1 MRRPGVNAAPRRLLL
16 LLALG
21 LVLPFALLQPKE
33 SSAQTT
39 YTHPIAVTALKYLNT
54 HGGQCWTFM
63 KKVVAEATGRQIGFD
78 YRLGFFEAGAYE
90 VSPEEAREG
99 DIIQIASDA
108 NTSPWANYPGLHTA
122 IILENLGGGRFN
134 AIDSNQN
141 WDEWVRL
148 RPNYDPYAAA
158 ARYGLQVHIYRIPL
172 DGWSAPAPSVPAA
185 ETPPSTSEG
194 EWAPGTQAVVSAGTG
209 DCLNLRTAAGLGA
222 ARIDC
227 LPTGTN
233 VTVKSSAVSADGF
246 AWVQVESPS
255 GTGWVAANYLTKTG
269 SAPVSTQASGELRAR
284 TDDSPGCLRV
294 RAGAGLS
301 AAIRDCLAAGTE
313 LVITDNTPVP
323 ADGYNWVQIRI
334 DGRVSGWV
342 ASEYLVR

>member
-1 MRRPGVNAAPRRLLL
+1 VRESGVIAASRRSLLVL
-16 LLALG
+16 MLG
-21 LVLPFALLQPKE
+21 LVLPFAILGSQE
-33 SSAQTT
+33 SSAQAPQ
-39 YTHPIAVTALKYLNT
+39 HPIAAAAMRHLNT

-63 KKVVAEATGRQIGFD
+63 KQVVAEATGRQIGFD

-90 VSPEEAREG
+90 VSAAEAQEG

-108 NTSPWANYPGLHTA
+108 NTSPWASYPGLHTA
-122 IILENLGGGRFN
+122 IVLENLGGGRFN

-158 ARYGLQVHIYRIPL
+158 ARYGLQVHIYRVPL
-172 DGWSAPAPSVPAA
+172 GSGSAPVSTPDPAP
-185 ETPPSTSEG
+185 ETSTA
-194 EWAPGTQAVVSAGTG
+194 EWAAGASAVVSAGTG
-209 DCLNLRTAAGLGA
+209 DCLNLRTDAALGA
-222 ARIDC
+222 SRIDC

-233 VTVKSSAVSADGF
+233 VKVVSEAVAADGF
-246 AWVQVESPS
+246 VWVKVETPS
-255 GTGWVAANYLTKTG
+255 GTGWVAANYLTKTADPVEV
-269 SAPVSTQASGELRAR
+269 SAPAADASAPSRAR

-313 LVITDNTPVP
+313 VVILNESAVS
-323 ADGYNWVQIRI
+323 ADGYTWLEVRI
-334 DGRVSGWV
+334 EGRTTGWV
-342 ASEYLVR
+342 ASEYLIR